1 MKTDTLLKK
10 LLTEKKKVVEACKI
24 SAESIDFWEEKSEE
38 LFAKMDKADEE
49 FTFATDEFIE
59 DTCANQLKE
68 VDYLM
73 KRMKFENDQLDSLE
87 KKIEE
92 LEDGISK
99 MLTEHAKKQKK

>member
-1 MKTDTLLKK
+1 MKIDILLKK
-10 LLTEKKKVVEACKI
+10 FLTEKKKVVEACKI
-24 SAESIDFWEEKSEE
+24 SSESIDFWEEKSEE
-38 LFAKMDKADEE
+38 LFTMMDKAEEE

-92 LEDGISK
+92 LEDEISK